1 MTIMPDWSRWF
12 YDVMYRVTRPDWDT
26 GLTPPEVVTLI
37 EGRRDRGRALDL
49 GCGTGT
55 NAIYLAQ
62 HGYDVV
68 GVDFSAKAIEQAR
81 GKARQAGV
89 KVDYQ
94 IGDVTRLDFLH
105 EPFDVVIDV
114 GCFHG
119 LDTAGQARYVQQVV
133 RLTRTGSTLL
143 MFAFEQPTFLGRYGL
158 TLEAAQR
165 IFAPH
170 FVMSDVKHGLNRHNR
185 SAAWY
190 RFDRQ

>member
-1 MTIMPDWSRWF
+1 MPDWSRWF
-12 YDVMYRVTRPDWDT
+12 YDAMYRITRPDWDT

-37 EGRRDRGRALDL
+37 EGRRSRGRALDL

-55 NAIYLAQ
+55 NAMYLAQ
-62 HGYDVV
+62 HGYEVI

-81 GKARQAGV
+81 AKARQADV
-89 KVDYQ
+89 KVDFQ

-119 LDTAGQARYVQQVV
+119 LDAAGQARYVQQVT

-143 MFAFEQPTFLGRYGL
+143 MYAFEQPTFLGRYGL
-158 TLEAAQR
+158 APEAAQR
-165 IFAPH
+165 LFAPH
-170 FVMSDVKHGLNRHNR
+170 FVMSDVKHSLNHHNR
-185 SAAWY
+185 DAAWY
-190 RFDRQ
+190 RFDRP